1 MIFFVTNKNIYSC
14 NSSLVGK
21 FIVNQQEY
29 LWLIDTG
36 ASISAIQQKYV
47 AKLNIPFY
55 KGKCTVNGIG
65 GSIEAIGY
73 VVLQLVANGETFH
86 HKIYV
91 FDSLPCLANGIL
103 GNDFLSKYKTVLDY
117 NSGTLSLTAK
127 SGMKICLS
135 LYDIDNK
142 KISLNI
148 PPRSESI
155 HYIKTSMTDD
165 CVVCT
170 DEIYSG
176 IFLANTIVT
185 PVNGMIPVKILNTT
199 ENKVKITELKPQLER
214 LKDYNLCTFNKT
226 RSNADRVKELF
237 SYLHLNHLNKE
248 EKITIE
254 SLCAKFS
261 DIFQLP
267 NDKLTTTNICKQNI
281 HLKPNSSP
289 FFVKPYRIPHSQKQE
304 LNKQINKLLENGIIE
319 PAKSEWSSPVLLFPK
334 KSVV

>member
-1 MIFFVTNKNIYSC
+1 
-14 NSSLVGK
+14 
-21 FIVNQQEY
+21 
-29 LWLIDTG
+29 
-36 ASISAIQQKYV
+36 
-47 AKLNIPFY
+47 
-55 KGKCTVNGIG
+55 
-65 GSIEAIGY
+65 
-73 VVLQLVANGETFH
+73 
-86 HKIYV
+86 
-91 FDSLPCLANGIL
+91 
-103 GNDFLSKYKTVLDY
+103 
-117 NSGTLSLTAK
+117 
-127 SGMKICLS
+127 
-135 LYDIDNK
+135 
-142 KISLNI
+142 
-148 PPRSESI
+148 
-155 HYIKTSMTDD
+155 MTDD
-165 CVVCT
+165 CVVYT

-199 ENKVKITELKPQLER
+199 ENEVTITELKPQLER

-289 FFVKPYRIPHSQKQE
+289 VFVKPYRIPHSQKQE

-319 PAKSEWSSPVLLFPK
+319 PAKSEWSSPVLLVPK
-334 KSVV
+334 KSKEGDGKKWRLVIDYRQLNNRIQDDKFPLPNITEILDSLSGAIYFSHLDLFSGYYQVSLDEKSRNCTAFCSGQYQINDQITHGLKNKS